1 VSVPVNLRSTANL
14 TKALLFLLGHA
25 ALHGATYYV
34 STRGSDSGAGTE
46 RAPFRHLSK
55 AAASAKNPGDTVV
68 VMDGTYDNEGVIA
81 PSFVVTLRH
90 SGAPN
95 RPITFQAQHRGQAI
109 LDSMNTSST
118 AVCNG
123 AAAYFNLYNAAYIV
137 LEGFVIQRGCDSG
150 IQSNDNAHD
159 ITIRWNEIKNIA
171 NHTVPDQYGRDGI
184 YLNRKEYN
192 FIFDGNLFHDIGR
205 TDGQLHLAF
214 DHGIYG
220 HASNITVINNVFY
233 NMNRGWPIQL
243 AEGASQWLVA
253 NNTFAFGSAN
263 GEPGHIMF
271 WGSNS
276 NIVIQ
281 NNIFYAPNG
290 SALTRSGATISGSVF
305 HHNLVYGVRNVMSG
319 NTSDIAVSSNQM
331 GVNPLFANATMPPY
345 DFHLLPRSPA
355 IRAGVATDA
364 TSDMEGRR
372 RSQDSVVDLGA
383 YAFSGGGTQ

>member
-1 VSVPVNLRSTANL
+1 VAGAVNPRLTAIL
-14 TKALLFLLGHA
+14 MKPALFLLAHA
-25 ALHGATYYV
+25 ALQGATYYV
-34 STRGSDSGAGTE
+34 STRGSDAGAGTE

-55 AAASAKNPGDTVV
+55 AASSAKNAGDTVV

-81 PSFVVTLRH
+81 PNFVVTLRH
-90 SGAPN
+90 SGAPG

-123 AAAYFNLYNAAYIV
+123 AAAYFNLYNAAYII
-137 LEGFVIQRGCDSG
+137 LEGFVIQRACDSG

-159 ITIRWNEIKNIA
+159 ITIRWNEIRNIA

-184 YLNRKEYN
+184 YLNRREYN
-192 FIFDGNLFHDIGR
+192 FIFDGNVFHDIGR
-205 TDGQLHLAF
+205 TDGQPHLAF

-233 NMNRGWPIQL
+233 SMNRGWPIQL
-243 AEGASQWLVA
+243 AEGASHWLVA

-271 WGSNS
+271 WGNNS
-276 NIVIQ
+276 DIAIQ
-281 NNIFYAPNG
+281 NNIFYAPNR

-305 HHNLVYGVRNVMSG
+305 HHNLVYGASNVMSG
-319 NTSDIAVSSNQM
+319 TTSDIAISSNQM
-331 GVNPLFANATMPPY
+331 GVNPLFVNAATPPY

-355 IRAGVATDA
+355 IHAGVEIDV
-364 TSDMEGRR
+364 TSDVEGRR
-372 RSQDSVVDLGA
+372 RSHGSAVDLGA
-383 YAFSGGGTQ
+383 YAFSSGGTQ